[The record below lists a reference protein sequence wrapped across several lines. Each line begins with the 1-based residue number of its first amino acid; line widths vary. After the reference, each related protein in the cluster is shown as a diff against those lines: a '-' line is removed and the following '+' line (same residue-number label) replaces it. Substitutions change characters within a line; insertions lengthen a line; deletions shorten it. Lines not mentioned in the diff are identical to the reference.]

1 MIRID
6 LTTSSVSVEGDG
18 VDEKFITVRAL
29 SEEKVIANAKRLE
42 TGELIEESV
51 RNRSGTRLLFEY
63 DLAEPG
69 SYELLSGHRDSKQQ
83 RRFVLRIEH
92 KENDVLRIHV
102 LPESTPCPWVIE
114 DNLHH
119 FKGGETLLFDLIP
132 LACAN
137 GEGCIH
143 VESTETG
150 VKYHKPTSWEKLL
163 NDDPADNS
171 V

>member
-18 VDEKFITVRAL
+18 MDEKFLTIRSL
-29 SEEKVIANAKRLE
+29 QEGEVISNAKNLA

-63 DLAEPG
+63 DLPEPG
-69 SYELLSGHRDSKQQ
+69 NYELLSGERDSRKQ
-83 RRFVLRIEH
+83 RRFVLRVEH
-92 KENDVLRIHV
+92 KENSVIRIHV

-119 FKGGETLLFDLIP
+119 FKGGETLTFDLVP
-132 LACAN
+132 AACAI

-143 VESTETG
+143 AESDKTG
-150 VKYHKPTSWEKLL
+150 VMFHKPTSWEKIL

>member
-18 VDEKFITVRAL
+18 MDEKFITIRAL
-29 SEEKVIANAKRLE
+29 QEGGVLANAKRLE
-42 TGELIEESV
+42 TGILIEESV
-51 RNRSGTRLLFEY
+51 RNRSGLRLLLEY
-63 DLAEPG
+63 DLEEPG
-69 SYELLSGHRDSKQQ
+69 DYELLSGHRDSKQQ

-92 KENDVLRIHV
+92 KDHGVLRISV
-102 LPESTPCPWVIE
+102 LPESTSCPWVIE

-119 FKGGETLLFDLIP
+119 FKGDETLLFDLLP
-132 LACAN
+132 SSCAI

-143 VESTETG
+143 VESTTTG
-150 VKYHKPTSWEKLL
+150 VQFHKPTAWEMIL
-163 NDDPADNS
+163 NDDS